1 MASSLWGWNTTPNN
15 VVLCQT
21 SAHRWLFALWGGAL
35 MFLTAVTP
43 VAAIDLYEIQIYSGE
58 TAPFHQLTLEL
69 HSNSMLRATGHL
81 AKEQLRP
88 YEVHETLEATYG
100 VSPHIEIGQYLCTAK
115 FVTGDY
121 GYAGSRTKLHF
132 GIGNAETWPLAFGG
146 NIELDYMRRQAEENP
161 LSLEVRPII
170 EKRVGKLWLIG
181 DFAFEKPFSGPGTH
195 DGVTFTPSGLIS
207 YDLFSWFT
215 PALEYYSDMGP
226 VRHLPAAQY
235 QQHFLVPAV
244 NLNLFP
250 QLELNFGVGVGLTT
264 ASNGTFLKS
273 IIGWTF

>member
-1 MASSLWGWNTTPNN
+1 
-15 VVLCQT
+15 
-21 SAHRWLFALWGGAL
+21 
-35 MFLTAVTP
+35 
-43 VAAIDLYEIQIYSGE
+43 
-58 TAPFHQLTLEL
+58 
-69 HSNSMLRATGHL
+69 L

-115 FVTGDY
+115 FLTGDY

-132 GIGNAETWPLAFGG
+132 GIGNAETWLLTFGG

-161 LSLEVRPII
+161 LSLEIRPIV
-170 EKRVGKLWLIG
+170 EKRINKLWLVG
-181 DFAFEKPFSGPGTH
+181 DFAFEKPLSGPGTH
-195 DGVTFTPSGLIS
+195 AGVTFAPSGLIS
-207 YDLFSWFT
+207 YDLFPWLT
-215 PALEYYSDMGP
+215 PALEYSGDMGP
-226 VRHLPAAQY
+226 ASHLPAAQH

-244 NLNLFP
+244 NLTLFL
-250 QLELNFGVGVGLTT
+250 QLELNVGVGVGLTT